1 MGVIR
6 GWIAVR
12 FIWDSYVIH
21 MRLRREWLSEEN
33 HVTLWW
39 KSEREFAHNYC
50 GHLPS
55 GQSKWY
61 FSISFT
67 YPFLTGLRNKKT
79 CSLIFII
86 NHEKSFYV
94 EFVPKYAF
102 SRENDCHNYAPRD
115 ICFRVHFIQISLF
128 VNIIEKKY
136 IQFLFNM
143 NTPQPEINSPKV
155 LLFQFLVCV

>member
-6 GWIAVR
+6 GWTAMR

-21 MRLRREWLSEEN
+21 MRFGSEWLSKWN

-39 KSEREFAHNYC
+39 KSEGEFARNYC

-86 NHEKSFYV
+86 DPAKSYFV

-102 SRENDCHNYAPRD
+102 SRENNCRNYTLGLFVYV
-115 ICFRVHFIQISLF
+115 IGFIQIPF
-128 VNIIEKKY
+128 IVIFIEKDT
-136 IQFLFNM
+136 FEM
-143 NTPQPEINSPKV
+143 NTPQPKINSPSQV
-155 LLFQFLVCV
+155 LLFNFF

>member
-6 GWIAVR
+6 GWTAMR

-21 MRLRREWLSEEN
+21 MRFGSEWLSKWN

-39 KSEREFAHNYC
+39 KSEGEFARNYC

-86 NHEKSFYV
+86 DPAKSYFV

-102 SRENDCHNYAPRD
+102 SRENNCRNYTPRA
-115 ICFRVHFIQISLF
+115 ICLRYTFYPNFIYRYFHRERYIRNEYSSTKNKLSKSGI
-128 VNIIEKKY
+128 V
-136 IQFLFNM
+136 IQFF
-143 NTPQPEINSPKV
+143 
-155 LLFQFLVCV
+155 